1 MYYVINYNILNS
13 TILQNM
19 HVHINTRSV
28 LSSYA
33 SRFNHKRG
41 QLHFKGSKNSLFKC
55 KGQRKWSWK
64 MIFGAEIFTN
74 VEFPGEKVKI
84 LGVLHVCL
92 CAYQAVAP
100 CRSFSASWIAS
111 SRIWSGRT
119 SGRPAQ
125 TGTNWT
131 CFIGTG

>member
-41 QLHFKGSKNSLFKC
+41 QLYFKGSKNSLFKC
-55 KGQRKWSWK
+55 KGQRK
-64 MIFGAEIFTN
+64 
-74 VEFPGEKVKI
+74 
-84 LGVLHVCL
+84 
-92 CAYQAVAP
+92 
-100 CRSFSASWIAS
+100 
-111 SRIWSGRT
+111 
-119 SGRPAQ
+119 
-125 TGTNWT
+125 
-131 CFIGTG
+131 